1 LKRLFWTGLVV
12 LIALSFIG
20 GCTNSMNLATPPQG
34 GEDDELSETA
44 VQELVTQFG
53 GKLQMVSLLVPEDV
67 LRESLEENYGGLVSP
82 ALLEKWMEEP
92 TAAPGRLVSSPWPDR
107 IEIAGATKIS
117 DEEYEVEGHI
127 IEVTSVEKEGGGVAA
142 KKPITLTVIKIEG
155 KWVIDKVV
163 LGDYEETASPVC
175 DLPDYGFKI
184 RLPETW
190 AGYSI
195 IEEEWEGYA
204 LDDEG
209 NAVEEGSETGPLVLI
224 RHPEWTGENPRQ
236 DIPVMVFTHAQWEAL
251 QSGEF
256 HIGAAPMNPIE
267 LGRNS
272 DYVFALPARYN
283 YAFPEGY
290 EEVDDIIES
299 GAFEAYDV

>member
-1 LKRLFWTGLVV
+1 MSSLLPYPV
-12 LIALSFIG
+12 G
-20 GCTNSMNLATPPQG
+20 GYQLDEPCHAQG

-53 GKLQMVSLLVPEDV
+53 GKLQMVSLLAPEDV
-67 LRESLEENYGGLVSP
+67 LRESLDENYGGLVSP

-163 LGDYEETASPVC
+163 LETTRRPLLGLRSAGLAVSRSGCLRPG
-175 DLPDYGFKI
+175 PDTRSSRKNGKDT
-184 RLPETW
+184 RLTMKETLW
-190 AGYSI
+190 KK
-195 IEEEWEGYA
+195 
-204 LDDEG
+204 
-209 NAVEEGSETGPLVLI
+209 
-224 RHPEWTGENPRQ
+224 
-236 DIPVMVFTHAQWEAL
+236 
-251 QSGEF
+251 
-256 HIGAAPMNPIE
+256 APKP
-267 LGRNS
+267 GRWS
-272 DYVFALPARYN
+272 
-283 YAFPEGY
+283 
-290 EEVDDIIES
+290 
-299 GAFEAYDV
+299 